1 MEQSCKDGITE
12 PNESTDNRNSDA
24 DNYGIVEK
32 LLLCCPGY
40 FFHLGDYFVY
50 EFLHSYFTSPFNPLK
65 RLFRLFVQRVLLAE
79 LAVLIELQTVRVIL
93 LVFVGAVVAAM
104 ALRALQRDIV
114 AHLLFT
120 PLTLRNYD
128 SYIMSLIQFSTLADA
143 CQQGNLDKVK
153 NISVPDT

>member
-1 MEQSCKDGITE
+1 M
-12 PNESTDNRNSDA
+12 
-24 DNYGIVEK
+24 
-32 LLLCCPGY
+32 
-40 FFHLGDYFVY
+40 
-50 EFLHSYFTSPFNPLK
+50 
-65 RLFRLFVQRVLLAE
+65 QRVLLAE
-79 LAVLIELQTVRVIL
+79 LAVLIELQTIRVIL